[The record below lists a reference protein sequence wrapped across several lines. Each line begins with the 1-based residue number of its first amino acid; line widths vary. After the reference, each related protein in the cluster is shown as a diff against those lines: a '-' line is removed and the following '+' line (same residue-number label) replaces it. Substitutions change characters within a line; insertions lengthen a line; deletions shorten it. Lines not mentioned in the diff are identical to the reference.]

1 MSSCISSYFAK
12 YKDIFGKPGT
22 GAHSF
27 RIFDIAIVDVV
38 FVLLAGFAISY
49 YWGFE
54 LWKVLAI
61 LFISGIFF
69 HRLFCVRSRID
80 KWLFP

>member
-1 MSSCISSYFAK
+1 MPCISSYFSQ
-12 YKDIFGKPGT
+12 YKDIIGKPGE
-22 GAHSF
+22 GAHSY
-27 RIFDIAIVDVV
+27 RLFDISIVDVAV
-38 FVLLAGFAISY
+38 VLLAGFAISY

-80 KWLFP
+80 RWLFP